1 MFFDSYYDGKHL
13 PFCRRI
19 VYNNQYH
26 NVDKHPTL
34 V

>member
-13 PFCRRI
+13 PLGRRL

-26 NVDKHPTL
+26 NVDNHPTL